1 MPRLVLC
8 FALLAGLVAAV
19 PAAAA
24 PGTLLDPVAASVRA
38 PKAVEQ
44 SCQNPRARRGTAT
57 WSYTPRI
64 GGYLTVRSAGRGDW
78 DLALRDRQTRQLLA
92 ASQAFG
98 AREVMQTWVLPGRAL
113 QVVACRRSGRA
124 RSLKLTT
131 QLFAAEPPKPGPP
144 ASLVRVTG
152 LDRDGYERL
161 NALGVDV
168 THEAHDG
175 HADVVA
181 SADDLVKLTKAG
193 FRYSV
198 RTPDLDAAMVAT
210 RKADARYRARVGRS
224 PLPSGRTA
232 YRTYDDIQA
241 ELKQLADKNP
251 GLVRPIKLPQPSF
264 QGRELSGIE
273 IAENVGAADGRPQF
287 LFVAVHH
294 AREWPA
300 AETAMEF
307 AQELVAKRGKDARV
321 DNVLRSTR
329 TVIVPLINPDGYISS
344 RTTALVDPS
353 HNLYENGID
362 VPMPLFGNLNTFEA
376 VMPPGGLL
384 SFRRKNCNGAIPSG
398 AVPCELQYGVD
409 PNRNYG
415 EGWGGPG
422 SSADPTSQ
430 SFRGSGPWSEP
441 ETQAVHEWSQV
452 HNVTTLI
459 TLHNVAALVLR
470 PPGTKAGGQ
479 APDEAELKKVGDA
492 MAAATGYKSQYG
504 FQLYD
509 TSGTTEDW
517 NYAAAG
523 TFGFTVEMGP
533 EDGEFHMPYEIG
545 VVKEWPGMREALL
558 IAAEDAANPAHHSV
572 VAGRAPAGRTLRLK
586 KDFTT
591 GTEET
596 CSMAITGQPF
606 NNPVNVC
613 IGEDLPAQEVPDKL
627 EYTTTVP
634 ASGVFEWHVTPST
647 RPFVLKNGGT
657 EAWTFTCEDGGRVVE
672 SRSITIGRGERISID
687 VPCGGTLPAIANP
700 PAKAKAKAKAKKKA
714 KRLKVCVKARKAKGK
729 QKRKLQRKCRAA
741 KKRAA
746 RQRRR

>member
-1 MPRLVLC
+1 MARFTLP
-8 FALLAGLVAAV
+8 LAAVAALAAAA
-19 PAAAA
+19 PASAA
-24 PGTLLDPVAASVRA
+24 PGTLLDPVTTTLRAA
-38 PKAVEQ
+38 KAVDQ
-44 SCQNPRARRGTAT
+44 SCQSPGTRRGTRA

-78 DLALRDRQTRQLLA
+78 DIALRDKQTGQLMA
-92 ASQAFG
+92 VSQAFG
-98 AREVMQTWVLPGRAL
+98 AREVVQSWVLPGRSVR
-113 QVVACRRSGRA
+113 VVACRRSGRA
-124 RSLKLTT
+124 KTLKLTT
-131 QLFAAEPPKPGPP
+131 QLFAAEAPEAGAP

-181 SADDLVKLTKAG
+181 GAADLVKLTKAG
-193 FRYSV
+193 FRYTV
-198 RTPDLDAAMVAT
+198 RTPDLDAAMAAT
-210 RKADARYRARVGRS
+210 RRADARYRARVGRS

-232 YRTYDDIQA
+232 YRTYDEIQA
-241 ELKQLADKNP
+241 ELKELADKNP

-273 IAENVGAADGRPQF
+273 IAENVGASDGRPQF

-307 AQELVAKRGKDARV
+307 AHELVSKRGKDARV
-321 DNVLRSTR
+321 DGVLRSTR

-362 VPMPLFGNLNTFEA
+362 VPMPLFGNLNTFEG

-422 SSADPTSQ
+422 SSPDPTSQ
-430 SFRGSGPWSEP
+430 SFRGPGPWSEP
-441 ETQAVHEWSQV
+441 ETQAVHEWSQQ

-479 APDEAELKKVGDA
+479 APDEEELKKVGDA

-533 EDGEFHMPYEIG
+533 EDGEFHMPYEQG
-545 VVKEWPGMREALL
+545 VVNEWAGMREALL
-558 IAAEDAANPAHHSV
+558 IAAEDAANPAHHSTI
-572 VAGRAPAGRTLRLK
+572 AGRAPAGRTLRLRK
-586 KDFTT
+586 EFTT

-596 CSMAITGQPF
+596 CSLAITGQPF
-606 NNPVNVC
+606 NNPVNACV
-613 IGEDLPAQEVPDKL
+613 GEQLPAQEVPDKL

-647 RPFVLKNGGT
+647 RPFVAKNGGT
-657 EAWTFTCEDGGRVVE
+657 ESWSFTCEDGGTVVE
-672 SRSITIGRGERISID
+672 SRSITIARGERISID
-687 VPCGGTLPAIANP
+687 VPCGGTLPATPATP
-700 PAKAKAKAKAKKKA
+700 GKPAKPAKPKS
-714 KRLKVCVKARKAKGK
+714 KRLKVCVKARKARGK

-741 KKRAA
+741 KRKRAA
-746 RQRRR
+746 RQRGR

>member
-1 MPRLVLC
+1 MPRFVLP
-8 FALLAGLVAAV
+8 LAVLGALVAAA

-24 PGTLLDPVAASVRA
+24 AGTLLDPVGASVRVA
-38 PKAVEQ
+38 KAVEQ
-44 SCQNPRARRGTAT
+44 SCQSPRTRRGTAT

-64 GGYLTVRSAGRGDW
+64 GGHLTVRSAGRGDW
-78 DLALRDRQTRQLLA
+78 DLALRDRATGQLLA
-92 ASQAFG
+92 VSQAFG
-98 AREVMQTWVLPGRAL
+98 AREVLQTWVLPGRPL
-113 QVVACRRSGRA
+113 RVVACRRSGRA
-124 RSLKLTT
+124 TTLKLSA
-131 QLFAAEPPKPGPP
+131 QLFAAEAPKAGAP

-181 SADDLVKLTKAG
+181 SAGDRVKLTKAG
-193 FRYSV
+193 FAYTV
-198 RTPDLDAAMVAT
+198 RTPDLDAAQIAT
-210 RKADARYRARVGRS
+210 QKADARYRARVGRS
-224 PLPSGRTA
+224 PLPSGRTS
-232 YRTYDDIQA
+232 YRTYDGIQA
-241 ELKQLADKNP
+241 ELKALVEKNP
-251 GLVRPIKLPQPSF
+251 GVVRAIKLPQSSF

-307 AQELVAKRGKDARV
+307 AHELVSKRGKDARV
-321 DNVLRSTR
+321 DGVLRSTR

-344 RTTALVDPS
+344 RTTSLVDPS

-362 VPMPLFGNLNTFEA
+362 VPMPLFGNMNTFEA

-398 AVPCELQYGVD
+398 AVPCELQYGID

-422 SSADPTSQ
+422 SSPDPTSQ
-430 SFRGSGPWSEP
+430 SFRGPGPWSEP
-441 ETQAVHEWSQV
+441 ETQAVHEWSQT

-459 TLHNVAALVLR
+459 TLHNVAAMVLR
-470 PPGTKAGGQ
+470 PPGTKAGGL
-479 APDEAELKKVGDA
+479 APDETELKRVGDA
-492 MAAATGYKSQYG
+492 MAAATGYKSLYG
-504 FQLYD
+504 YQLYD

-523 TFGFTVEMGP
+523 TFGFTIEMGP
-533 EDGEFHMPYEIG
+533 QDGEFHMPYEIG
-545 VVKEWPGMREALL
+545 VVQEWEGMRQALL
-558 IAAEDAANPAHHSV
+558 IAAEDAADPAHHSV
-572 VAGRAPAGRTLRLK
+572 IAGRAPAGRTLRLH

-591 GTEET
+591 ATRET

-606 NNPVNVC
+606 NTGLQACV
-613 IGEDLPAQEVPDKL
+613 GETLPAQEVPDKL
-627 EYTTTVP
+627 DYTTTVP
-634 ASGVFEWHVTPST
+634 ASGVFDWHVTPST
-647 RPFVLKNGGT
+647 RPFVAKKGGT
-657 EAWTFTCEDGGRVVE
+657 ESWTLTCEDRGKVIE
-672 SRSITIGRGERISID
+672 SRSITIGRGERIGID
-687 VPCGGTLPAIANP
+687 VPCGGTLPAATP
-700 PAKAKAKAKAKKKA
+700 PKPAGKPRPKAKS
-714 KRLKVCVKARKAKGK
+714 KRLKVCAKARKAKGK

-741 KKRAA
+741 IKRAA
-746 RQRRR
+746 RRRRQ